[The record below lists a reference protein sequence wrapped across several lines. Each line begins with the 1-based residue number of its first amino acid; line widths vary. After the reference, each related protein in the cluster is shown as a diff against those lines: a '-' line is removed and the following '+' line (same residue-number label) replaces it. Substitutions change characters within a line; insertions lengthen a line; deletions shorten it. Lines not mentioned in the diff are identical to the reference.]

1 MLQPKKVFIPISDDV
16 LKFTFR
22 ISKSLFFIK
31 TNKIQIITKIR
42 SINSL
47 HIPINIVD
55 SVLLKR
61 VTLFSNQSLLN

>member
-1 MLQPKKVFIPISDDV
+1 MMFQNSHLEYQKAY
-16 LKFTFR
+16 
-22 ISKSLFFIK
+22 FFIK

-47 HIPINIVD
+47 HIPINSVD